1 MKKLMLIAASV
12 LMIAGMTSCKK
23 EYTCTCTTT
32 TAYSS
37 SNPVL
42 YPALPDET
50 TSNTTTFEAKKSE
63 SEENCKKMA
72 IDYGQPTTLTS
83 SVPTG
88 FDANFNIIYENLIST
103 ITITETCKI

>member
-1 MKKLMLIAASV
+1 MKKSMLIAASA

-32 TAYSS
+32 TGYSS

-42 YPALPDET
+42 LPAEPDET
-50 TSNTTTFEAKKSE
+50 TSTATTFEAKKSE

-72 IDYGQPTTLTS
+72 IDYGQPTSFTVPFPSGSDDNNNITYEDLT
-83 SVPTG
+83 T
-88 FDANFNIIYENLIST
+88 T
-103 ITITETCKI
+103 ITTTETCKI